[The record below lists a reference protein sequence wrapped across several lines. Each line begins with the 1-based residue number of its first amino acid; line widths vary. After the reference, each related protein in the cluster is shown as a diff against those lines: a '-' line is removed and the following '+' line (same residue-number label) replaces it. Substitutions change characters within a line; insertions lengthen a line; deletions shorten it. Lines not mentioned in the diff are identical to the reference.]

1 MAGAGGPG
9 ETGKPEPGASAQAD
23 PRQDDLV
30 RRSRELDAAL
40 AARKPAGGGRN
51 EEDARPA
58 TGGMAGF
65 GQALKLSS
73 EFIAGV
79 AVGAGLGWLIDRV
92 AGTSPWGLIVFLL
105 LGFAAGVL
113 NVLRSAGMVAEV
125 GLGKARDGAGGP
137 DGK

>member
-1 MAGAGGPG
+1 MAGSNRPDQ
-9 ETGKPEPGASAQAD
+9 TGDEKPGAAAGSPNREQ
-23 PRQDDLV
+23 DLV

-40 AARKPAGGGRN
+40 AARKPARD
-51 EEDARPA
+51 ETESKPA

-73 EFIAGV
+73 EFIAGI

-92 AGTSPWGLIVFLL
+92 AGTSPWGLIIFLL

-113 NVLRSAGMVAEV
+113 NVLRSVGMVAE
-125 GLGKARDGAGGP
+125 GGPGKARNGAGRP
-137 DGK
+137 D